1 MRTELLQRRVEN
13 ANMQF
18 RSPSDKLTEFYEMT
32 QIARSTISEINQ
44 LRQEMQQIID
54 LSKVHG
60 YAGKM
65 RMKHVAEMAL
75 RRAI

>member
-1 MRTELLQRRVEN
+1 MRTDILQRRVEN

-18 RSPSDKLTEFYEMT
+18 RTPSDKLTEFYEMT
-32 QIARSTISEINQ
+32 QIARSAISEINI
-44 LRQEMQQIID
+44 LRKEMESIIE
-54 LSKVHG
+54 LSKVRG

-75 RRAI
+75 RRAV